1 MQVRLKVHKM
11 TAAVAIVLALLIFEI
26 MVLNHEVQNCVS
38 RVKQMEE
45 VLKEEANQ
53 IQQCIEALRYLSDVA
68 KLHNEALV
76 DQKNEINKHTK
87 ALAVMIS
94 KERQNAGQ
102 QEDSA

>member
-1 MQVRLKVHKM
+1 M

-45 VLKEEANQ
+45 VL
-53 IQQCIEALRYLSDVA
+53 RYLSNVA

>member
-1 MQVRLKVHKM
+1 M

-45 VLKEEANQ
+45 V
-53 IQQCIEALRYLSDVA
+53 LRYLSDVA